1 MVTLTCGMTPSARV
15 GCEHG
20 ANGIDSGIEPPS
32 NLAIGAFQRPVA
44 RRSGIEFLGK
54 ARAVGAERVQ
64 LVVQR
69 LFAAVGFV
77 PPFDGGSQ
85 RIERK
90 GETFAGRIDG
100 ACFGHSRRPFGSAD
114 YIADSSAVCR
124 KNLLRAQAVSM

>member
-85 RIERK
+85 
-90 GETFAGRIDG
+90 
-100 ACFGHSRRPFGSAD
+100 P
-114 YIADSSAVCR
+114 IAPPPAPPPPPPHPPPPPPSPPPPPPPPHP
-124 KNLLRAQAVSM
+124 